1 MRGWDTLTGVL
12 MALALL
18 VGGLWLAPAA
28 ADEDANVQL
37 EEIRRAIQI
46 SRERL
51 LSFDRNE
58 FGLIDALE
66 ATDESIALLTKQV
79 ARTRQAKRE
88 ADQELTTVIAE
99 EHVLVEQMSKTQ
111 SAMSGRAVALYKAG
125 DVGPL
130 SLLFSAV
137 DLKELLARTQILRM
151 LLRRDQELL
160 QRFLAQR
167 SALEKTKAHHEEAVE
182 TQTALA
188 EALREQW
195 ADLRGQRTA
204 KGLALKQMHQDRRR
218 ERQVLMDLEAAAQA
232 MEETL
237 RALRDAPAHRR
248 RDPVK
253 RNFAGLKGSLPL
265 PVNGPILRGFGQVI
279 DEEFRTKT
287 FYKGVDFGGE
297 AGVPVRAVAAGEV
310 RFAGWF
316 RGYGKIVIL
325 DHSEQY
331 FTISGHLESIEVE
344 VGDEV
349 TSGEMLGSVGETGS
363 LSGPRLY
370 FEIREGSEALDP
382 VSWFAR

>member
-1 MRGWDTLTGVL
+1 MGVL
-12 MALALL
+12 MTLALL
-18 VGGLWLAPAA
+18 VGGLWLSPAA
-28 ADEDANVQL
+28 ANQDANAQL

-51 LSFDRNE
+51 LSFNRNE

-66 ATDESIALLTKQV
+66 ATDESISLLTQQV
-79 ARTRQAKRE
+79 ARTRKAKRE
-88 ADQELTTVIAE
+88 ADQALTKVIAE
-99 EHVLVEQMSKTQ
+99 ERVLVKQMSKTQ

-137 DLKELLARTQILRM
+137 DLKELLARTQILR
-151 LLRRDQELL
+151 LLLKRDQELL
-160 QRFLAQR
+160 QQFLTQR
-167 SALEKTKAHHEEAVE
+167 SALEKTKVQHEEAVV

-188 EALREQW
+188 EALRLQLG
-195 ADLRGQRTA
+195 DLRDQRRA
-204 KGLALKQMHQDRRR
+204 KGLALKAMHKDRRR
-218 ERQVLMDLEAAAQA
+218 ERQVLVDLEAAALA

-237 RALRDAPAHRR
+237 RAMRDAPMHRR
-248 RDPVK
+248 RDPVA
-253 RNFAGLKGSLPL
+253 RNFAALKGSLPL
-265 PVNGPILRGFGQVI
+265 PVNGPLLREFGQVI

-287 FYKGVDFGGE
+287 FYKGVDFEGE
-297 AGVPVRAVAAGEV
+297 AGAPVRAVAAGDV

-349 TSGEMLGSVGETGS
+349 ASGEILGSVGETGS

-370 FEIREGSEALDP
+370 FEIREGGEALDP

>member
-12 MALALL
+12 MALV

-66 ATDESIALLTKQV
+66 ATDESIALLTQQV

-99 EHVLVEQMSKTQ
+99 ERALVKQMSKTQ

-160 QRFLAQR
+160 QRFLVQR
-167 SALEKTKAHHEEAVE
+167 SALEKTKAQHEEAVG

-188 EALREQW
+188 EALREQLG
-195 ADLRGQRTA
+195 DLRGQRTA
-204 KGLALKQMHQDRRR
+204 KGLALKQMHKDRRR
-218 ERQVLMDLEAAAQA
+218 ERQVLMDLEAASLA

-237 RALRDAPAHRR
+237 RALRDAPTHKRR
-248 RDPVK
+248 
-253 RNFAGLKGSLPL
+253 
-265 PVNGPILRGFGQVI
+265 
-279 DEEFRTKT
+279 
-287 FYKGVDFGGE
+287 FGGE
-297 AGVPVRAVAAGEV
+297 AGAPVRAVAAGEV

-349 TSGEMLGSVGETGS
+349 ASGEMLGSVGETGS

>member
-1 MRGWDTLTGVL
+1 MRGGSTLTGIVL
-12 MALALL
+12 TLAL
-18 VGGLWLAPAA
+18 VAGTPWLSHAV
-28 ADEDANVQL
+28 ADEEPKDQL

-51 LSFDRNE
+51 LRFDRNE

-66 ATDESIALLTKQV
+66 ATDESISLLTKQV
-79 ARTRQAKRE
+79 ARTRKAKSEADRELTRVIKEKRE
-88 ADQELTTVIAE
+88 LAKD
-99 EHVLVEQMSKTQ
+99 MSKTQ
-111 SAMSGRAVALYKAG
+111 SAMSGRAVALYKSG
-125 DVGPL
+125 EVGPL
-130 SLLFSAV
+130 ALLFSAV
-137 DLKELLARTQILRM
+137 DLKELLARTQILRL

-160 QRFLAQR
+160 QQFLEQR
-167 SALEKTKAHHEEAVE
+167 RNLEKARVEHEEAVA
-182 TQTALA
+182 TQSVLA
-188 EALREQW
+188 KALREQLG
-195 ADLRGQRTA
+195 DLRAQRTA
-204 KGLALKQMHQDRRR
+204 KGLALKDMHQDRRR
-218 ERQVLMDLEAAAQA
+218 ERQVLVDLEAAARA

-237 RALRDAPAHRR
+237 RAMRNAPMQRR

-265 PVNGPILRGFGQVI
+265 PVNGAVLREFGQVI
-279 DEEFRTKT
+279 DEEYRTKT
-287 FYKGVDFGGE
+287 FYKGIDFEGE
-297 AGVPVRAVAAGEV
+297 AGEPVRAVAAGDV

-316 RGYGKIVIL
+316 RGYGKIVIV

-349 TSGEMLGSVGETGS
+349 AGGEILGTVGETGS